1 MRVRFSF
8 SSRKTGAARATHTN
22 KHKKQVPKIVTEVI
36 KISDIV
42 LEILDARFI
51 DKTRNPEIE
60 DLIKKKGKDIIFV
73 LNKTDLVNKDA
84 LILELK
90 EKNIYPYSIVSCTKR
105 FGSRDLRDRIKI
117 EVKKL
122 KIFNEHKKAHVG
134 VIGYPNTGKSSLIN
148 FLTGRGVAA
157 TSSVAGF
164 TKGIKK
170 IKLTKDIL
178 LLDTPGII
186 PPSEDASVQI
196 NTDMQ
201 TKHATINVKTFDKVK
216 NPDLIVQNL
225 LDEYP
230 NIIESHY
237 SIEANG
243 DAEVLLEK
251 LGRKLNFLKKGNEVD
266 EDRTARLILKDWQQ
280 GKIKIK

>member
-1 MRVRFSF
+1 MRVRYSF

-22 KHKKQVPKIVTEVI
+22 KHKKQVPKMVTEVI

-51 DKTRNPEIE
+51 DKTRNLEIE
-60 DLIKKKGKDIIFV
+60 DLIKKKGKNIVFV
-73 LNKTDLVNKDA
+73 LNKTDLVDKEA
-84 LILELK
+84 LIAELK

-122 KIFNEHKKAHVG
+122 KIFDEHKKAHIG
-134 VIGYPNTGKSSLIN
+134 VVGYPNTGKSSLIN

-186 PPSEDASVQI
+186 PPSEDAAVQI
-196 NTDMQ
+196 DTDMQ
-201 TKHATINVKTFDKVK
+201 TKHATINVKTFDKVD

-225 LDEYP
+225 LNEYP
-230 NIIESHY
+230 NIIENHY
-237 SIEANG
+237 NIEANG

-251 LGRKLNFLKKGNEVD
+251 LGRKLNFLKKGNEVNT
-266 EDRTARLILKDWQQ
+266 DRTARAILKDWQQ
-280 GKIKIK
+280 GKIRIK